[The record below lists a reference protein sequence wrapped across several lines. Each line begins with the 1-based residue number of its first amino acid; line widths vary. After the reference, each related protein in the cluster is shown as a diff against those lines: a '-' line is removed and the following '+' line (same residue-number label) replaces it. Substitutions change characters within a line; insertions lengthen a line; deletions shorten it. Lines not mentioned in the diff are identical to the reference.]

1 MLWFTLRESARLFF
15 GLIGSALLAAGLA
28 SLDSAAAW
36 YSLAGFL
43 ASFAHHAGALGHLNF
58 GISATSGRPAIADLA
73 DRLPATLIVLGGG
86 MAIAIAVGGPVGVLF
101 GGGPGRRAAAPLIQF
116 VAASPV
122 FCAALALNF
131 LAVQFF
137 HWPHDTQTDFLAPA
151 STFHLDLAD
160 PLTALQP
167 LLLPALTVGAAGAA
181 AEQLALR
188 RGAAS
193 VAREPY
199 RRGLRRLGLS
209 ALEIDRTFVVPQVLA
224 SLVASLGELALALVA
239 ASAVAEWVFNI
250 PVAAVLFV
258 KSVALGDWTMAGL
271 VLFAFAAI
279 ALVAEFC
286 GRLGARAISDQGIPS

>member
-1 MLWFTLRESARLFF
+1 MLWFTLRETARLIF
-15 GLIGSALLAAGLA
+15 GLMGAALLAAGLA
-28 SLDSAAAW
+28 ALDSGAAW
-36 YSLAGFL
+36 HSLAGFL
-43 ASFAHHAGALGHLNF
+43 TSYAHHASALGHLNF
-58 GISATSGRPAIADLA
+58 GVSATSGSPAIAELA

-86 MAIAIAVGGPVGVLF
+86 LTIALAVGGPLGVLF

-131 LAVQFF
+131 LAVRFL
-137 HWPHDTQTDFLAPA
+137 HWPHNAQTDFFPPSVLRFDLSDPA
-151 STFHLDLAD
+151 T
-160 PLTALQP
+160 TLQP

-181 AEQLALR
+181 AVQLALR

-209 ALEIDRTFVVPQVLA
+209 ALEIDRAFVVPQVLA
-224 SLVASLGELALALVA
+224 ALVASLGELTLALVA

-250 PVAAVLFV
+250 PGAAVLFV
-258 KSVALGDWTMAGL
+258 KSVALDDWTMAGL
-271 VLFAFAAI
+271 VLFTFAAI
-279 ALVAEFC
+279 TLVADFC
-286 GRLGARAISDQGIPS
+286 GRLGARAISDQGVPS